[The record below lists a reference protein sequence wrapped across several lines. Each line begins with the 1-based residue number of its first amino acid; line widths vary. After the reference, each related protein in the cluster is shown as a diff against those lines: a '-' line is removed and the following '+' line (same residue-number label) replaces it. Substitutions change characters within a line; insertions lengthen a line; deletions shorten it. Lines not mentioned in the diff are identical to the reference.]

1 MNFKDA
7 KFVRDLIWF
16 DGPLLSEIEM
26 HGKTYL
32 IKWVDIETSTMTNT
46 WMIFEVSPENLG
58 LFLGKALTMRDLE
71 ERAPVHFMFEGMID
85 DGEATW
91 IDFENA
97 PDYFKA
103 RSNSYYNE
111 CIAYDPS

>member
-7 KFVRDLIWF
+7 KYVRYLIWF
-16 DGPLLSEIEM
+16 DGPLLTEIEM
-26 HGKTYL
+26 RGKTYL
-32 IKWVDIETSTMTNT
+32 IKWVDIDDERMFHT

-58 LFLGKALTMRDLE
+58 LYLGKALTMRDLE
-71 ERAPVHFMFEGMID
+71 ERAPAHFILEGMIND
-85 DGEATW
+85 SEAAW

-103 RSNSYYNE
+103 RSNSYYDE
-111 CIAYDPS
+111 SIAYDAD